1 MLSWC
6 RRPRRLPLCLAC
18 PGVLLA
24 LLAHAGPARA
34 QAAQA
39 PAVPSRPEALLAQ
52 GKALAETHRYA
63 EAERVCAEALKGFE
77 AGGGDAASRL
87 SLYRCQNQLA
97 DVQTHLYKFRDAQAH
112 LASNREALRQ
122 LAGQP
127 GEAALRFE
135 LARTCELQA
144 SCVFAIGRSA
154 ETVAPLREAIDLLGK
169 VAAEDPARP
178 EYREELV
185 KVLTTYGGT
194 LMLLARYRDSEAAHE
209 EALRV
214 GRKLVADLPTSAKGA
229 EQLALAC
236 SSYAGLLRESSRHA
250 QATDLLREAIRV
262 MAKLESEHPDNPEY
276 WYRLPGWYRILAL
289 QRGDLHGEA
298 EGVAA
303 RREASRIESRLA
315 RVPEE
320 ARKWY
325 TDQDRILGR
334 LRQLARENSFGPKAD
349 LARLAEPWEKGARE
363 HPDAPLFRVQVAI
376 AKALLAPRLRA
387 VGAKEQA
394 LRALREGREAYR
406 ELAGRFPEVPAYRLA
421 LAEACYACGIAELE
435 YGDPAAGDRE
445 MQQGQ
450 AEFDK
455 LARDLPDDPHT
466 RYRSGAALLR
476 VYEILKRQGNVS
488 GAIPCFRAALAVV
501 QQLAR
506 DYPQCPKYRREAA
519 ETTFALGE
527 VLLGSQGDRA
537 GAETSFR
544 EGVQLWRQVVADF
557 PACLAFRQSL
567 ARALAYLCDFLYKND
582 LPADPRPLYAEMVR
596 LHEGLAHDFPRE
608 PEYLVAL
615 ATDYSRYGRV
625 LDRKEQWAAAAECCT
640 RTVACLESALKLAPR
655 QHDWLERR
663 HNWLERLRQA
673 LQDRAYVYQRL
684 GRRADHDADL
694 QRAEDLDEG
703 LQPAVI
709 RLCRIGQRLGERQ
722 QFPRAMTEAEDVFAE
737 GALTAAQ
744 WHQLA
749 GLYARAAES
758 SADPAQQETYAARAV
773 ESLQRAAAEGYR
785 APTPLAA
792 DAQFHILT
800 ARPDFQKLAGTA
812 PR

>member
-6 RRPRRLPLCLAC
+6 RRPRCLPLCLAC

-52 GKALAETHRYA
+52 GKALAEAHRYA
-63 EAERVCAEALKGFE
+63 EAEQVCAEALKGFE
-77 AGGGDAASRL
+77 AGGGDAASRV

-97 DVQTHLYKFRDAQAH
+97 DVQTHLYKFRDAQAR

-144 SCVFAIGRSA
+144 SYVFAIGRSA

-169 VAAEDPARP
+169 VAAEDSARP

-185 KVLTTYGGT
+185 KVLTTYAGT
-194 LMLLARYRDSEAAHE
+194 LMLLARYQDSEAAHE

-214 GRKLVADLPTSAKGA
+214 GRKLVGDLPTSAKGA

-262 MAKLESEHPDNPEY
+262 MAKLESDHPDNPEY

-334 LRQLARENSFGPKAD
+334 LRQLARDNSFGPKAD

-406 ELAGRFPEVPAYRLA
+406 ELAGRFPEVSAYRLA

-501 QQLAR
+501 QQLAKT
-506 DYPQCPKYRREAA
+506 YPQCPKYRRDAA

-557 PACLAFRQSL
+557 PACPAFRQSL

-582 LPADPRPLYAEMVR
+582 LPADPRPLYAEMV
-596 LHEGLAHDFPRE
+596 
-608 PEYLVAL
+608 
-615 ATDYSRYGRV
+615 
-625 LDRKEQWAAAAECCT
+625 
-640 RTVACLESALKLAPR
+640 R

-703 LQPAVI
+703 LQPAVV
-709 RLCRIGQRLGERQ
+709 RLCRIGQRLVERQ

-737 GALTAAQ
+737 GTLTAAQ

-758 SADPAQQETYAARAV
+758 SADTAQQETYAARAV

-792 DAQFHILT
+792 DAQFHILA
-800 ARPDFQKLAGTA
+800 ARPDFQKLAGTK
-812 PR
+812 PGP